1 MDKKKAKWIGIGLGI
16 LIICG
21 LLLIFNNQI
30 INDNS
35 GFKVKE
41 SLVAEVYS
49 DVSIKDY
56 IKTIEGNILENKK
69 IDTKKLGR
77 QEITFL
83 YSNKQNKKR
92 RGTFTIEI
100 KDTEKPL
107 VWLSNR
113 YTVKVGSNVDLEKSI
128 MCADNYDK
136 NPTCKVSGNYDANT
150 PGNYKLSYIATD
162 SSNNKNKIDFTLTVY
177 EPVETSPTTNQEVS
191 KTVTSFHDVVTAH
204 KNENTEIGIDVSK
217 WQKEIDF
224 AKVKQAGASFV
235 MLRVG
240 SQKGINGEYILDPYF
255 KQNIENAL
263 ANNLKVGIYFYSY
276 ADSMKEAK
284 KQAKWVM
291 KQINKYEIDLPI
303 AFDWECYNSFN
314 EMELSLFNLN
324 EIAEEFLK
332 EVEKKGY
339 TGILY
344 GSKNYLNDIWK
355 YHTYDVWLA
364 HYTKETDYEGDY
376 VFWQLCENGQI
387 DGITT
392 PVDINVWYKNK
403 K

>member
-1 MDKKKAKWIGIGLGI
+1 MDKKKAKWIGIGLGS

-21 LLLIFNNQI
+21 LVLIFNNQI

-35 GFKVKE
+35 GFKVKDN
-41 SLVAEVYS
+41 LTAEVYS

-56 IKTIEGNILENKK
+56 IKIVEGSILENKK

-83 YSNKQNKKR
+83 YLNKQKKKR
-92 RGTFTIEI
+92 RGTFIIEI

-113 YTVKVGSNVDLEKSI
+113 YTVKVGSNVELEKSI
-128 MCADNYDK
+128 MCADNYDN
-136 NPTCKVSGNYDANT
+136 NPTCKVSGNYDVNT

-162 SSNNKNKIDFTLTVY
+162 SSNNKTKIDFTLTVY
-177 EPVETSPTTNQEVS
+177 EPVETSPATTQEVN
-191 KTVTSFHDVVTAH
+191 KTVTAFHDVVTTH

-240 SQKGINGEYILDPYF
+240 SQKGINGEYVLDPYF

-355 YHTYDVWLA
+355 YHNYDVWLA